1 MMEKRWRHLD
11 EKGWNKAMAISK
23 AAARLFNTRG
33 YLESSMDDIAAAA
46 KMSKGGIYHYFS
58 SKDEILLFILSH
70 YLDGILHGLEESL
83 DGIGEKDSKIKFI
96 ISRHIALY
104 VQSQPEAKTL
114 LHEARC
120 LPRKDFELIAE
131 KERRYYQI
139 VLQVLGEFFDGRIAK
154 ERLTVITFLLFGM
167 CNWIYSWYHPR
178 GTVSP
183 EELSAIIYDLFME
196 GVKKYQ

>member
-1 MMEKRWRHLD
+1 
-11 EKGWNKAMAISK
+11 MAISK

-33 YLESSMDDIAAAA
+33 YLESSMEDISGAA

-70 YLDGILHGLEESL
+70 YLDGTLNGLEESL
-83 DGIGEKDSKIKFI
+83 DGIGESGSKIKFI

-104 VQSQPEAKTL
+104 VQGQSEAKTL
-114 LHEARC
+114 LHEAKC
-120 LPRKDFELIAE
+120 LPKRDFELIAE
-131 KERRYYQI
+131 KERKYYRI
-139 VLQVLGEFFDGRIAK
+139 VSEVLGEFFGGRIAK

-178 GTVSP
+178 GPVSP

-196 GVKKYQ
+196 GAKKYQ

>member
-1 MMEKRWRHLD
+1 MEKRWRHLD
-11 EKGWNKAMAISK
+11 EKGWTKAMAISK

-46 KMSKGGIYHYFS
+46 KMSKGGVYHYFPT
-58 SKDEILLFILSH
+58 KDEILLFILSH
-70 YLDGILHGLEESL
+70 YLDGTLIGLQESL
-83 DGIGEKDSKIKFI
+83 DRIGGGESKIKFI

-114 LHEARC
+114 LHEAKC
-120 LPRKDFELIAE
+120 LPKRDFELIAE
-131 KERRYYQI
+131 KERRYYRI
-139 VLQVLGEFFDGRIAK
+139 VSEVLSDFFDGRIAK

-178 GTVSP
+178 GAVTP
-183 EELSAIIYDLFME
+183 EALSAIIYELFME